1 MKEYKIQLDDSRELF
16 NSQGEETSELDIIL
30 QVWQD
35 LNKLSAGGMHIEDE
49 IIKKTLEQVLL
60 QEHGRLP
67 EGYEVVQQKITAE
80 QAKAMGIEMPL
91 VPQIDQ

>member
-60 QEHGRLP
+60 QEYGRLP
-67 EGYEVVQQKITAE
+67 EGYEVVQQKITTE
-80 QAKAMGIEMPL
+80 QAKAMLRGR
-91 VPQIDQ
+91 